1 MEFIKKNWKLIL
13 FGLLGLAIGFGLQV
27 WANYRSEQRIIA
39 AIKAEIEA
47 LKASMRTTRGTNAEE
62 QKRLIELE
70 AQLKLM
76 TS

>member
-1 MEFIKKNWKLIL
+1 MEFIKKNWKIIL

-27 WANYRSEQRIIA
+27 YANHRSEQRIIDA
-39 AIKAEIEA
+39 LITEIKT
-47 LKASMRTTRGTNAEE
+47 LKDKQQITRTTPEE

-70 AQLKLM
+70 AQLQLM

>member
-1 MEFIKKNWKLIL
+1 MEFIKKNWKIIL

-27 WANYRSEQRIIA
+27 YANYRSERRI
-39 AIKAEIEA
+39 IEA
-47 LKASMRTTRGTNAEE
+47 LTAEIAALKESLRTTRGGTAED